1 METILDGL
9 WNHQKNRFLFH
20 SGVDCVFSWAQVRV
34 EYVESVPRENR
45 FVPEFSSHFYIR
57 IAAAAA
63 ARFIL
68 EPKETEK
75 KERNNEKRRIK
86 AVGSKG
92 FPR

>member
-1 METILDGL
+1 M
-9 WNHQKNRFLFH
+9 
-20 SGVDCVFSWAQVRV
+20 FSWAQVRV

-63 ARFIL
+63 AAAARFIL